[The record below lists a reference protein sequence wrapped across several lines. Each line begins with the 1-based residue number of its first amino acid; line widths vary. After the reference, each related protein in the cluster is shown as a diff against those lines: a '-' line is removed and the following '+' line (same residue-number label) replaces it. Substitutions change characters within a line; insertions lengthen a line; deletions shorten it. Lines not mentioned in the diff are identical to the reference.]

1 MVGGP
6 TKIRISRKPLVL
18 KAGRFYANHPLQ
30 KAIAASMAL
39 TESHRKAGFNDAC
52 LKGYKILFVFS
63 TTLFIRSFVTLF
75 VIIDPIGLTPVFV
88 SLTNGETIAARRA
101 IALRATV
108 IGAVILLIFCLF
120 GESAL
125 TFLGISLP
133 AFRISGGIL
142 LFLTALDMLFT
153 GRRKR
158 RAAQSD
164 AEPAE
169 NDPSVFPLAIPLIA
183 GPGAI
188 TTMILLSSTHPGIAG
203 TITLSLVML
212 AVIILVFLSFLTAP
226 MIEKALGDTGTEVVT
241 RLLGMLLAALAVQFI
256 LEGLS
261 PVLSE
266 IFQK

>member
-1 MVGGP
+1 M
-6 TKIRISRKPLVL
+6 
-18 KAGRFYANHPLQ
+18 F
-30 KAIAASMAL
+30 
-39 TESHRKAGFNDAC
+39 D
-52 LKGYKILFVFS
+52 FS
-63 TTLFIRSFVTLF
+63 VTLFITSFVTLF

-88 SLTNGETIAARRA
+88 SLTNGETAAARRA

-120 GESAL
+120 GESVL

-142 LFLTALDMLFT
+142 LLLTALDMLFT

-158 RAAQSD
+158 RAAQSE

-188 TTMILLSSTHPGIAG
+188 TTMILLSSTHPDIAG

>member
-1 MVGGP
+1 M
-6 TKIRISRKPLVL
+6 
-18 KAGRFYANHPLQ
+18 F
-30 KAIAASMAL
+30 
-39 TESHRKAGFNDAC
+39 D
-52 LKGYKILFVFS
+52 FS
-63 TTLFIRSFVTLF
+63 VTLFTTSFVTLF
-75 VIIDPIGLTPVFV
+75 VIIDPNGLTPVFV
-88 SLTNGETIAARRA
+88 SLTNGETTAARRA
-101 IALRATV
+101 FALRATV

-133 AFRISGGIL
+133 AFRISCGIL

-158 RAAQSD
+158 RAAQSQ
-164 AEPAE
+164 AEAAE

-183 GPGAI
+183 GQGVI
-188 TTMILLSSTHPGIAG
+188 TTMILLSLKHPGIAG
-203 TITLSLVML
+203 TVTLSLVML
-212 AVIILVFLSFLTAP
+212 AIFILLFQSFLTAP
-226 MIEKALGDTGTEVVT
+226 IIEQALGDTVIEVVT

>member
-1 MVGGP
+1 
-6 TKIRISRKPLVL
+6 
-18 KAGRFYANHPLQ
+18 
-30 KAIAASMAL
+30 
-39 TESHRKAGFNDAC
+39 
-52 LKGYKILFVFS
+52 LFDFS
-63 TTLFIRSFVTLF
+63 TTLFITSFVTLF

-120 GESAL
+120 GESVL

-133 AFRISGGIL
+133 AFRISGGVL

-153 GRRKR
+153 RRRKR

-164 AEPAE
+164 AESAE

-188 TTMILLSSTHPGIAG
+188 TTMILLSSTHPDIAG

-212 AVIILVFLSFLTAP
+212 AVIILVFLCFLTAP